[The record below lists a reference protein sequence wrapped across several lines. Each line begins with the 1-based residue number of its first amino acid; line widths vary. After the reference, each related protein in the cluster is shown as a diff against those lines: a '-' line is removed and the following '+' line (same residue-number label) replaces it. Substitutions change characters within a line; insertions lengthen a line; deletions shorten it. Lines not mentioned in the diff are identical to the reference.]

1 MIAFDPTNG
10 DEGDDQWAVEL
21 GQAIS
26 TRLFQVRMDREGC
39 AATFGRSTLAK
50 PRTSSGRTLVIDTI
64 HERQTGLG
72 CLVWLEYAINSW
84 KPYCRPG
91 PGTALLWRP
100 ICNTI
105 LPQGVEQ
112 EELRPGDGAA
122 GLFGSNEEAA
132 ELRLAGLERWSWGDY
147 HFPDKNCGWLEAWRA
162 RAEFI
167 RNSWP
172 FPITVK
178 KFRRNTRLST
188 GGDQGVFHAA
198 NRGRIEEWKQEVRDT
213 LEEDLRAEEVMNE
226 LFRNSRN

>member
-1 MIAFDPTNG
+1 MING
-10 DEGDDQWAVEL
+10 LLSLARRYQHGFSRSGWIGRAVRPL
-21 GQAIS
+21 LPLHFGQA
-26 TRLFQVRMDREGC
+26 TDFVREN
-39 AATFGRSTLAK
+39 
-50 PRTSSGRTLVIDTI
+50 LVIDTI

-167 RNSWP
+167 RTHGHFDNGEEVSPQYETFNGW
-172 FPITVK
+172 
-178 KFRRNTRLST
+178 
-188 GGDQGVFHAA
+188 DQGVFHAA